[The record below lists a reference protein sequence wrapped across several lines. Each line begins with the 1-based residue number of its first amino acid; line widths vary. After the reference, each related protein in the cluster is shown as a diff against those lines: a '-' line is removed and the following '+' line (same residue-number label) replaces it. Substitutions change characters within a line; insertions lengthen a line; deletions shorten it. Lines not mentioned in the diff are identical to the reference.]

1 MKRIVL
7 FCSSGLSTSLLVKKM
22 REAAA
27 ESGNECSIDA
37 YSIDQLDEKGKDADV
52 ILLGPQA
59 RFFLEKVNDVFPL
72 IPAMVIDMRVYG
84 MMLGKEALEEA
95 LKLTE

>member
-7 FCSSGLSTSLLVKKM
+7 FCSSGFSTSMLVKKM
-22 REAAA
+22 SEAAG
-27 ESGNECSIDA
+27 ELGIECSIDA
-37 YSIDQLDEKGKDADV
+37 YSIDQLDEKGKDADA

-59 RFFLEKVNDVFPL
+59 RFYLEKVKEVFPH
-72 IPAMVIDMRVYG
+72 IPSMVIDMRVYG

-95 LKLTE
+95 LKITE